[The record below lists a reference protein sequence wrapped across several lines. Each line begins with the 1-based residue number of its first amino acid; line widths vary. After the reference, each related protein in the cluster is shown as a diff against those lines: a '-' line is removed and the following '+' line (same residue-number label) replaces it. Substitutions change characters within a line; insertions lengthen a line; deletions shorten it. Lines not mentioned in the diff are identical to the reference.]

1 MSLTGLN
8 IDLDDLRAVAVLSA
22 HGHFGRAA
30 EALHISQPALT
41 KKIRQVETRIGGRLF
56 DRHSRGVTATA
67 AGAFLCER
75 ARQLLE
81 HAAEAEEMTRRVL
94 LGNSG
99 VLRIGAGLTT
109 MLSGLPEVLR
119 TFRRRYPEVH
129 LTVRDMSSSDQLAAL
144 RRREIDVGFARMPS
158 EPGELTMEPVIDD
171 ELQIACNATL
181 WPAGLSERRALL
193 ESPFLIL
200 SREASATF
208 HDHVLTACL
217 AAGFTP
223 RVVQEANQLLTLL
236 TLVQSGIGIS
246 LLPASAKALRIPQ
259 VRFLDMQLPEAVW
272 TVGMAWNP
280 DTVMD
285 TPAQHFLPLV
295 RQQFRRTAR
304 PQSRRPAIRAAK
316 PGWG

>member
-1 MSLTGLN
+1 MSLTGMN
-8 IDLDDLRAVAVLSA
+8 FDLDDLRAVVMLAA

-30 EALHISQPALT
+30 DALHISQPALT
-41 KKIRQVETRIGGRLF
+41 KKIRQVESRIGGRLF

-67 AGAFLCER
+67 AGVFLCDR

-81 HAAEAEEMTRRVL
+81 QAAETQEMTRRVL
-94 LGNSG
+94 LGSSG

-119 TFRRRYPEVH
+119 TFRRRYPDVH

-144 RRREIDVGFARMPS
+144 RRGEIDVGFARVPND
-158 EPGELTMEPVIDD
+158 EGELAIEPVIDD
-171 ELQIACNATL
+171 ELKIAYNSAL
-181 WPAGLSERRALL
+181 WPGVMRNRRALL

-200 SREASATF
+200 SRETSATF

-217 AAGFTP
+217 SAGFTP

-246 LLPASAKALRIPQ
+246 LLPASARALRIPQ
-259 VRFLDMQLPEAVW
+259 VRFLDLQRPEAVW

-280 DTVMD
+280 ERVKD

-295 RQQFRRTAR
+295 RQQFRHADSAHGSGLIT
-304 PQSRRPAIRAAK
+304 RAAG
-316 PGWG
+316 PCSD